1 LAEALVAIEDPA
13 VLPDTVGVRQP
24 RRFTVLFWIAVV
36 WLVLIIA
43 LAVFASVLPLDS
55 PTQVFACIPNSAP
68 SWHHLLGC
76 DELGRDMLSRIVFGA
91 RVSLEVGFTAVF
103 IGLVF
108 GGTAGLV
115 AGYFGGKTDL
125 IISSAMNVLLAFP
138 ALVLALA
145 VIAFLG
151 QSLRNVILIL
161 GLLSIAPLA
170 RLVRASTVVYAQR
183 EFVTAARM
191 MGFRSRR
198 ILFREVL
205 PNVMPS
211 TLSFAIVAVAVAI
224 VAEGALSFLGLS
236 VRPPA
241 PTWGNMI
248 AEGSTYLSENACL
261 ALCPAAVLCLTVLAL
276 NFAGDGL
283 RSFFDVKDSAL

>member
-1 LAEALVAIEDPA
+1 
-13 VLPDTVGVRQP
+13 
-24 RRFTVLFWIAVV
+24 VLFWIAVV

-108 GGTAGLV
+108 GGTAGWSPATSAEDRPDHQLGDERA
-115 AGYFGGKTDL
+115 AGVPRPRARPRRDRL
-125 IISSAMNVLLAFP
+125 P
-138 ALVLALA
+138 R
-145 VIAFLG
+145 

-205 PNVMPS
+205 PNVMLRRCRSPS
-211 TLSFAIVAVAVAI
+211 WPWPWRSWPKAPSPSSGCRYGHQHRP
-224 VAEGALSFLGLS
+224 GA
-236 VRPPA
+236 
-241 PTWGNMI
+241 T
-248 AEGSTYLSENACL
+248 
-261 ALCPAAVLCLTVLAL
+261 
-276 NFAGDGL
+276 
-283 RSFFDVKDSAL
+283 